1 MEPFFT
7 WNYLSLGME
16 PKFIVIPA
24 AVVIAVI
31 ALGSMSLLP
40 QNEPN
45 IAQRESQAEAEIHK
59 LVNLQRSEHGIEP
72 LIYDRELGKIAKSHS
87 LDMAKQDYFAHD
99 TPNGV
104 EPKDRAKNA
113 GYDCKN
119 YTSDQEVKDHGIK
132 ENLFISESKSPL
144 ISEQPKKIAQDAVE
158 WWMSSQEYNSVI
170 LDKSLNVDGIGVTW
184 NQNKILVTHN
194 FC

>member
-1 MEPFFT
+1 
-7 WNYLSLGME
+7 ME

-24 AVVIAVI
+24 AVVIAVM

-59 LVNLQRSEHGIEP
+59 IVNVQRSEHGLEP

-87 LDMAKQDYFAHD
+87 LDMAKRDYFSHD

-104 EPKDRAKNA
+104 EPEDRGENA
-113 GYDCKN
+113 GYDCRNSTPDEEIK
-119 YTSDQEVKDHGIK
+119 YHGIK
-132 ENLFISESKSPL
+132 ENIFINESELSL
-144 ISEQPKKIAQDAVE
+144 ISEHPKEIAQDAVE
-158 WWMSSQEYNSVI
+158 WWINSPEHNAVI
-170 LDKSLNVDGIGVTW
+170 LDKLLHVGGVGVTW

>member
-1 MEPFFT
+1 
-7 WNYLSLGME
+7 
-16 PKFIVIPA
+16 
-24 AVVIAVI
+24 
-31 ALGSMSLLP
+31 MSLLP

-59 LVNLQRSEHGIEP
+59 IVNLQRSEHDLEP

-87 LDMAKQDYFAHD
+87 LDMAKRGYFAHD

-104 EPKDRAKNA
+104 EPEDRAKNA
-113 GYDCKN
+113 GYDCRN
-119 YTSDQEVKDHGIK
+119 YISDEVKDHEIK
-132 ENLFISESKSPL
+132 ENLFINESESSL
-144 ISEQPKKIAQDAVE
+144 ISEQSKEIALDAVE
-158 WWMSSQEYNSVI
+158 WWMSSPEHNAVI
-170 LDKSLNVDGIGVTW
+170 LDKSLNVDGIGVAW